1 MQLDQ
6 PPVNG
11 LSDEPTSSLALS
23 PVMETQE
30 EDSTLEEERF
40 ADALEEHTIA
50 EEKEEQTEESK
61 RDSKFEDDFE
71 EVPQIVEMKD
81 VPVMQDVVV
90 NREDAQSTKQETN
103 KNENNNE
110 TTQTQTQHADE
121 DTRNDKPVYPSQ
133 SILILLITGLC
144 LSVLLVSL
152 DRTIITTVRTLLIIK
167 PLFRRCNNKV
177 RQSRPSPTNL
187 AQHLR

>member
-6 PPVNG
+6 PPVSG
-11 LSDEPTSSLALS
+11 LSEEPTSSLALS

-40 ADALEEHTIA
+40 ADALEEHTTA
-50 EEKEEQTEESK
+50 EEKEEKPEESK

-71 EVPQIVEMKD
+71 EVPQIVEIKE
-81 VPVMQDVVV
+81 VPVMQDAVV
-90 NREDAQSTKQETN
+90 NPEDSQSTKQETA

-110 TTQTQTQHADE
+110 TTQTQTRQEDE
-121 DTRNDKPVYPSQ
+121 DTTNDKPVYPSQ
-133 SILILLITGLC
+133 PVLILLITGLC

-152 DRTIITTVRTLLIIK
+152 DRTIITTVCSLLLIK
-167 PLFRRCNNKV
+167 
-177 RQSRPSPTNL
+177 SPM
-187 AQHLR
+187 

>member
-6 PPVNG
+6 PPVSG
-11 LSDEPTSSLALS
+11 LSEEPTSSLALS

-40 ADALEEHTIA
+40 ADALEEHTTA
-50 EEKEEQTEESK
+50 EEKEEKPEESK

-71 EVPQIVEMKD
+71 EVPQIVEIKD

-90 NREDAQSTKQETN
+90 NPDDSQSTKQETAQ
-103 KNENNNE
+103 NENNNE
-110 TTQTQTQHADE
+110 TTQTQTRREDE
-121 DTRNDKPVYPSQ
+121 DTSSDKPVYPSQ
-133 SILILLITGLC
+133 PVLILLITGLC

-152 DRTIITTVRTLLIIK
+152 DRTIITTVCNLL
-167 PLFRRCNNKV
+167 LFKAYV
-177 RQSRPSPTNL
+177 KL
-187 AQHLR
+187 Y

>member
-6 PPVNG
+6 PPVSG
-11 LSDEPTSSLALS
+11 LSEEPTSSLALS
-23 PVMETQE
+23 PVIETQE

-50 EEKEEQTEESK
+50 EEKEDKTQESK

-71 EVPQIVEMKD
+71 EVAQIVETKE

-90 NREDAQSTKQETN
+90 NPENPPSTKQETAQ
-103 KNENNNE
+103 NENNNK
-110 TTQTQTQHADE
+110 TTQTQTQQEDE
-121 DTRNDKPVYPSQ
+121 DTSNAKPVYPSQ
-133 SILILLITGLC
+133 PVLILLITGLC

-152 DRTIITTVRTLLIIK
+152 DRTIITTVCNLLIK
-167 PLFRRCNNKV
+167 PVCRRYNNTI
-177 RQSRPSPTNL
+177 RQFRPSPTNL
-187 AQHLR
+187 AQHHQ